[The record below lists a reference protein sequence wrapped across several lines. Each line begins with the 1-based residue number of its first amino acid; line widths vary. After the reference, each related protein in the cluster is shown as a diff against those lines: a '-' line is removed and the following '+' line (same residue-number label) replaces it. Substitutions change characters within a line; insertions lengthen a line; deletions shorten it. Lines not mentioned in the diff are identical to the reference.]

1 MLHGL
6 TGRRTY
12 GVLPF
17 QHGLGIDEEDGLRV
31 SLRGAVRES
40 VVAPPVGD
48 DVLRVAVC
56 AVPLMS
62 NFTDVDALA
71 AEPGVVVRFV
81 DRAEELVDADL
92 VVVPGTRGTVRA
104 LRWLRERGLADAL
117 ARRAAEGRPV
127 LGICGGFQV
136 LGEHIEDDVESREGS
151 VAGLGLLPV
160 RVRFAREKT
169 LARPVGEALG
179 EPVEGYEIHHGVAE
193 VAGGEAFLDG
203 CRVGEMWGTHWHGS
217 LESDGFRRRFLA
229 GWRGRPAPLRPRART
244 SFAALREEQLDL
256 LGDLIEEHADTDA
269 LLSLIEKGAPAG
281 LPFIAPGAPVTGG
294 PGTRPRP
301 PRPLPE
307 RSFEC
312 HHAPRHQGG
321 PVSTPYPF
329 TALVGQDDLRLA
341 LLLNAVS
348 PAVGGVLVRGEKGTA
363 KSTAVRALSAL
374 LPEVPV
380 VAGCRF
386 SLRPGRRRPELPRRP
401 ARGGR
406 RAARP
411 ARMVELPVGASEDRL
426 VGALDIERA
435 LAEGVKAFEPGLLA
449 DAHRGILYVDEV
461 NLLHDHLVDLLLDAA
476 AMGASYVEREGV
488 SVRHAA
494 RFLLVGTMNP
504 EEGEL
509 RPQLLDRFGLTVE
522 VAASRET
529 DQRVEVVRRRLAHD
543 DDPEAFA
550 GRWADEEAALRDRV
564 VAARALL
571 PQVVL
576 GDGALRQIAATCA
589 AFEVDGMRADIV
601 MARTATALAAW
612 AGRTDVRSE
621 DVRQAALLAL
631 PHRRR
636 RNPFDAPGLDEDK
649 LDETLDEA
657 REDDAPEPPG
667 SPEPPE
673 GDDDPDGGP
682 GGGGG
687 QPPAD
692 GGPDSPGLPPQQ
704 SRDQAEDRN
713 QGEGAGQEDA
723 PAPQAPA
730 AGGPG
735 EQGAVSAAEP
745 FRTRMLSVP
754 GIGEG
759 AAGRRSRARTE
770 HGRTTGS
777 RRPRGA
783 LTKLHLAATVQA
795 AAPHQRA
802 RGRSGTGLVVRR
814 DDLRQATR
822 EGREGNLVL
831 FVVDASG
838 SMAARQRMSAVKGA
852 VLSLLLDAYQRR
864 DKVGLV
870 TFRGSAAE
878 VALPPTSSVD
888 AAAARL
894 ETLPTGGRT
903 PLAAGLLRAHDV
915 LRVER
920 LRDAARRPLLVVV
933 TDGRATGGVE
943 PVAQAGRAA
952 RLFAADGV
960 ASVVVDCESGYVRL
974 GLAGQLAGELGGT
987 AVTLDE
993 LRADSIAGL
1002 VKDVQGHGNHSRK
1015 AA

>member
-1 MLHGL
+1 M
-6 TGRRTY
+6 TT
-12 GVLPF
+12 PF
-17 QHGLGIDEEDGLRV
+17 
-31 SLRGAVRES
+31 
-40 VVAPPVGD
+40 
-48 DVLRVAVC
+48 
-56 AVPLMS
+56 
-62 NFTDVDALA
+62 
-71 AEPGVVVRFV
+71 
-81 DRAEELVDADL
+81 
-92 VVVPGTRGTVRA
+92 
-104 LRWLRERGLADAL
+104 
-117 ARRAAEGRPV
+117 
-127 LGICGGFQV
+127 
-136 LGEHIEDDVESREGS
+136 
-151 VAGLGLLPV
+151 
-160 RVRFAREKT
+160 
-169 LARPVGEALG
+169 
-179 EPVEGYEIHHGVAE
+179 
-193 VAGGEAFLDG
+193 
-203 CRVGEMWGTHWHGS
+203 
-217 LESDGFRRRFLA
+217 
-229 GWRGRPAPLRPRART
+229 
-244 SFAALREEQLDL
+244 
-256 LGDLIEEHADTDA
+256 
-269 LLSLIEKGAPAG
+269 
-281 LPFIAPGAPVTGG
+281 
-294 PGTRPRP
+294 
-301 PRPLPE
+301 
-307 RSFEC
+307 
-312 HHAPRHQGG
+312 
-321 PVSTPYPF
+321 PF
-329 TALVGQDDLRLA
+329 TAVVGQDDLRLA

-374 LPEVPV
+374 LPEVAV
-380 VAGCRF
+380 VSGCRF
-386 SLRPGRRRPELPRRP
+386 SCDP
-401 ARGGR
+401 AAPDPACPDGPHEQASGT
-406 RAARP
+406 ARP

-522 VAASRET
+522 VAASREP
-529 DQRVEVVRRRLAHD
+529 DQRVEVVRRRLAYD
-543 DDPEAFA
+543 DDPRGFA
-550 GRWADEEAALRDRV
+550 ARWADKEAAVRQRI
-564 VAARALL
+564 VAARELL
-571 PQVVL
+571 PQVRL

-612 AGRTDVRSE
+612 AGRTDVLAE

-649 LDETLDEA
+649 LDETLEQF
-657 REDDAPEPPG
+657 
-667 SPEPPE
+667 S
-673 GDDDPDGGP
+673 GDDSQGDEDPDPDGP
-682 GGGGG
+682 GGGG
-687 QPPAD
+687 QPA
-692 GGPDSPGLPPQQ
+692 PDSGPQGGGDTAA
-704 SRDQAEDRN
+704 RPEA
-713 QGEGAGQEDA
+713 GEGGE
-723 PAPQAPA
+723 PQAS
-730 AGGPG
+730 GGR
-735 EQGAVSAAEP
+735 EQSAVRAAEP
-745 FRTRMLSVP
+745 FRTKVLSVP

-770 HGRTTGS
+770 HGRTTGA
-777 RRPRGA
+777 RRPQGA

-795 AAPHQRA
+795 AAPHQRV
-802 RGRSGTGLVVRR
+802 RGRSGPGLVIRR

-870 TFRGSAAE
+870 TFRGAGAD

-888 AAAARL
+888 AAAVRL
-894 ETLPTGGRT
+894 ESLPTGGRT
-903 PLAAGLLRAHDV
+903 PLAAGLLTAHDV

-920 LRDAARRPLLVVV
+920 LRDPARRALMVVV
-933 TDGRATGGVE
+933 TDGRATGGPE
-943 PVAQAGRAA
+943 PVALAGRAA
-952 RLFAADGV
+952 RLFAAESV
-960 ASVVVDCESGYVRL
+960 ASVVVDCESGPVRL

-1002 VKDVQGHGNHSRK
+1002 VKGMQSRR

>member
-1 MLHGL
+1 M
-6 TGRRTY
+6 
-12 GVLPF
+12 
-17 QHGLGIDEEDGLRV
+17 
-31 SLRGAVRES
+31 
-40 VVAPPVGD
+40 
-48 DVLRVAVC
+48 
-56 AVPLMS
+56 
-62 NFTDVDALA
+62 
-71 AEPGVVVRFV
+71 
-81 DRAEELVDADL
+81 
-92 VVVPGTRGTVRA
+92 
-104 LRWLRERGLADAL
+104 
-117 ARRAAEGRPV
+117 
-127 LGICGGFQV
+127 
-136 LGEHIEDDVESREGS
+136 
-151 VAGLGLLPV
+151 
-160 RVRFAREKT
+160 
-169 LARPVGEALG
+169 
-179 EPVEGYEIHHGVAE
+179 
-193 VAGGEAFLDG
+193 
-203 CRVGEMWGTHWHGS
+203 
-217 LESDGFRRRFLA
+217 
-229 GWRGRPAPLRPRART
+229 
-244 SFAALREEQLDL
+244 
-256 LGDLIEEHADTDA
+256 
-269 LLSLIEKGAPAG
+269 
-281 LPFIAPGAPVTGG
+281 
-294 PGTRPRP
+294 
-301 PRPLPE
+301 
-307 RSFEC
+307 
-312 HHAPRHQGG
+312 
-321 PVSTPYPF
+321 STPYPF
-329 TALVGQDDLRLA
+329 TAIVGQDDLRLG

-363 KSTAVRALSAL
+363 KSTAVRALAAL
-374 LPEVPV
+374 VPEVSV
-380 VAGCRF
+380 VPGCRF
-386 SLRPGRRRPELPRRP
+386 SCDPASPDPACPDGPHETGPGVS
-401 ARGGR
+401 
-406 RAARP
+406 RAART
-411 ARMVELPVGASEDRL
+411 VELPVGASEDRL

-529 DQRVEVVRRRLAHD
+529 DLRVEVVRRRLAYD
-543 DDPEAFA
+543 DDPAGFA
-550 GRWADEEAALRDRV
+550 ARWADEEGALRARIT
-564 VAARALL
+564 AARALL
-571 PQVVL
+571 PEVRL

-612 AGRTDVRSE
+612 AGRTDVLAE

-649 LDETLDEA
+649 LDDTLEQNSG
-657 REDDAPEPPG
+657 EDG
-667 SPEPPE
+667 
-673 GDDDPDGGP
+673 DPDPDGP
-682 GGGGG
+682 GGGGR
-687 QPPAD
+687 
-692 GGPDSPGLPPQQ
+692 PPQG
-704 SRDQAEDRN
+704 D
-713 QGEGAGQEDA
+713 
-723 PAPQAPA
+723 
-730 AGGPG
+730 GPG
-735 EQGAVSAAEP
+735 TPPQPEGESGDTSAPSVPEQGQGQGQDREQEPGRAQSSGGGEQQPVGAAEP
-745 FRTRMLSVP
+745 FRTKMLSVP
-754 GIGEG
+754 GLGEG

-770 HGRTTGS
+770 HGRTTGA
-777 RRPRGA
+777 RRPQGA

-802 RGRSGTGLVVRR
+802 RGRSGRGLVLRR

-870 TFRGSAAE
+870 TFRGKEAD

-903 PLAAGLLRAHDV
+903 PVAAGLLKAHDV

-920 LRDAARRPLLVVV
+920 MRDPSRRPLLVVV
-933 TDGRATGGVE
+933 TDGRATGGPE
-943 PVAQAGRAA
+943 PVALAARAA
-952 RLFAADGV
+952 RLHEATGI
-960 ASVVVDCESGYVRL
+960 ASVVVDCESGPVRL
-974 GLAGQLAGELGGT
+974 GLAGDLARHLGGS

-993 LRADSIAGL
+993 LRAESIAGL
-1002 VKDVQGHGNHSRK
+1002 VKDVQTSSRR

>member
-1 MLHGL
+1 M
-6 TGRRTY
+6 
-12 GVLPF
+12 
-17 QHGLGIDEEDGLRV
+17 
-31 SLRGAVRES
+31 
-40 VVAPPVGD
+40 
-48 DVLRVAVC
+48 
-56 AVPLMS
+56 
-62 NFTDVDALA
+62 
-71 AEPGVVVRFV
+71 
-81 DRAEELVDADL
+81 
-92 VVVPGTRGTVRA
+92 
-104 LRWLRERGLADAL
+104 
-117 ARRAAEGRPV
+117 
-127 LGICGGFQV
+127 
-136 LGEHIEDDVESREGS
+136 
-151 VAGLGLLPV
+151 
-160 RVRFAREKT
+160 
-169 LARPVGEALG
+169 
-179 EPVEGYEIHHGVAE
+179 
-193 VAGGEAFLDG
+193 
-203 CRVGEMWGTHWHGS
+203 
-217 LESDGFRRRFLA
+217 
-229 GWRGRPAPLRPRART
+229 
-244 SFAALREEQLDL
+244 
-256 LGDLIEEHADTDA
+256 
-269 LLSLIEKGAPAG
+269 
-281 LPFIAPGAPVTGG
+281 
-294 PGTRPRP
+294 
-301 PRPLPE
+301 
-307 RSFEC
+307 
-312 HHAPRHQGG
+312 
-321 PVSTPYPF
+321 STPFPF
-329 TALVGQDDLRLA
+329 TAVVGQDDLRLA

-374 LPEVPV
+374 MPEVDV
-380 VAGCRF
+380 VPGCRF
-386 SLRPGRRRPELPRRP
+386 SCDPHSPDPGCPDGPHEPG
-401 ARGGR
+401 AGV
-406 RAARP
+406 ARP

-488 SVRHAA
+488 SVRHAS

-522 VAASRET
+522 VSASREP

-543 DDPEAFA
+543 DDPAGFA
-550 GRWADEEAALRDRV
+550 ARWADEEAAVRARIA
-564 VAARALL
+564 AARELL
-571 PQVVL
+571 PSVRL

-612 AGRTDVRSE
+612 AGRTDVLAE

-649 LDETLDEA
+649 LDETLEEFGGQDG
-657 REDDAPEPPG
+657 DG
-667 SPEPPE
+667 G
-673 GDDDPDGGP
+673 GDDDPDPGPDGPGGP
-682 GGGGG
+682 GG
-687 QPPAD
+687 QPEPDDAPQGD
-692 GGPDSPGLPPQQ
+692 GDAAARPE
-704 SRDQAEDRN
+704 A
-713 QGEGAGQEDA
+713 GEGGEPRPSGA
-723 PAPQAPA
+723 
-730 AGGPG
+730 G
-735 EQGAVSAAEP
+735 EQSPVRAAEP
-745 FRTRMLSVP
+745 FRTKVLSVP
-754 GIGEG
+754 GLGEG

-770 HGRTTGS
+770 HGRTTGA

-802 RGRSGTGLVVRR
+802 RGRSGRGLVVRR

-838 SMAARQRMSAVKGA
+838 SMAARQRMGAVKGA

-870 TFRGSAAE
+870 TFRGAAAE

-894 ETLPTGGRT
+894 ESLPTGGRT
-903 PLAAGLLRAHDV
+903 PLAAGLLRAHEV

-920 LRDAARRPLLVVV
+920 LRDPARRALVVVV
-933 TDGRATGGVE
+933 TDGRATGGPE
-943 PVAQAGRAA
+943 PVALAGRAA
-952 RLFAADGV
+952 RLFAAEGV
-960 ASVVVDCESGYVRL
+960 ASVVVDCESGPVRL
-974 GLAGQLAGELGGT
+974 GLAGRLADELGGT

-993 LRADSIAGL
+993 LRADAIAGL
-1002 VKDVQGHGNHSRK
+1002 VRDVQGTRR

>member
-1 MLHGL
+1 M
-6 TGRRTY
+6 
-12 GVLPF
+12 
-17 QHGLGIDEEDGLRV
+17 
-31 SLRGAVRES
+31 
-40 VVAPPVGD
+40 
-48 DVLRVAVC
+48 
-56 AVPLMS
+56 
-62 NFTDVDALA
+62 
-71 AEPGVVVRFV
+71 
-81 DRAEELVDADL
+81 
-92 VVVPGTRGTVRA
+92 
-104 LRWLRERGLADAL
+104 
-117 ARRAAEGRPV
+117 
-127 LGICGGFQV
+127 
-136 LGEHIEDDVESREGS
+136 
-151 VAGLGLLPV
+151 
-160 RVRFAREKT
+160 
-169 LARPVGEALG
+169 
-179 EPVEGYEIHHGVAE
+179 
-193 VAGGEAFLDG
+193 
-203 CRVGEMWGTHWHGS
+203 
-217 LESDGFRRRFLA
+217 
-229 GWRGRPAPLRPRART
+229 
-244 SFAALREEQLDL
+244 
-256 LGDLIEEHADTDA
+256 
-269 LLSLIEKGAPAG
+269 
-281 LPFIAPGAPVTGG
+281 
-294 PGTRPRP
+294 
-301 PRPLPE
+301 
-307 RSFEC
+307 
-312 HHAPRHQGG
+312 
-321 PVSTPYPF
+321 STPFPF

-374 LPEVPV
+374 MPTLDV
-380 VAGCRF
+380 VSGCRF
-386 SLRPGRRRPELPRRP
+386 SCDPGSPDPGCPDGPHEPG
-401 ARGGR
+401 AFET
-406 RAARP
+406 RA

-435 LAEGVKAFEPGLLA
+435 LSEGVKAFEPGLLA

-522 VAASRET
+522 VAASREP
-529 DQRVEVVRRRLAHD
+529 DQRVEVVRRRLAYD
-543 DDPEAFA
+543 DDPAGFA
-550 GRWADEEAALRDRV
+550 ARWAEEEAAVRARI
-564 VAARALL
+564 VAARELL
-571 PQVVL
+571 PSVRL

-612 AGRTDVRSE
+612 AGRTEVLAE

-649 LDETLDEA
+649 LDETLE
-657 REDDAPEPPG
+657 EFGG
-667 SPEPPE
+667 SD
-673 GDDDPDGGP
+673 DDDPDPDPGPDGP

-687 QPPAD
+687 QPEPDDAPQ
-692 GGPDSPGLPPQQ
+692 GGDDTAARPE
-704 SRDQAEDRN
+704 A
-713 QGEGAGQEDA
+713 GEGGQ
-723 PAPQAPA
+723 PQPTGA
-730 AGGPG
+730 G
-735 EQGAVSAAEP
+735 EQSAVRASEP
-745 FRTRMLSVP
+745 FRTKVLSVP

-770 HGRTTGS
+770 HGRTTGA

-802 RGRSGTGLVVRR
+802 RGRSGPGLVVRR

-870 TFRGSAAE
+870 TFRGTEAD

-920 LRDAARRPLLVVV
+920 LRDPARRPLVVLV
-933 TDGRATGGVE
+933 TDGRATGGPE
-943 PVAQAGRAA
+943 PVALAGRAA

-960 ASVVVDCESGYVRL
+960 ASVVVDCESGPVRL

-1002 VKDVQGHGNHSRK
+1002 VKDVQRR